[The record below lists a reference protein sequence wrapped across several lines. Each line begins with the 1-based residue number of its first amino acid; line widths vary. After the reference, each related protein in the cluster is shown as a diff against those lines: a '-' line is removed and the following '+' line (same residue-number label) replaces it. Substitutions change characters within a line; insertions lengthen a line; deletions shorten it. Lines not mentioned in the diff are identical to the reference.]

1 MLELLLSLPACLQ
14 IQLTFAASVMMLE
27 GYLGLSD
34 VPSLAKILGRIAPR
48 SLLLV
53 GGGTAQIS
61 QLAAACSSQL
71 SKQQTKIVTPGG
83 HCAWALLQCAPL
95 ET

>member
-1 MLELLLSLPACLQ
+1 
-14 IQLTFAASVMMLE
+14 MLE

-53 GGGTAQIS
+53 GGGTAQLS

-83 HCAWALLQCAPL
+83 HCAVGAATVCCTGNMKLAQ
-95 ET
+95 